1 MSTTT
6 TTTNTTTI
14 EVHSKESGP
23 RGTLLFKGVFD
34 EGETLDMCLADV
46 KAQARTRAID
56 LDTCVVLVNG
66 APVTSV
72 SVALAFVAPAPVAPA
87 PVAPAPVVP
96 APVAPA
102 PVAPAPVAPAPV
114 APAPVAPAPVA
125 PAPVALAP
133 VAPVT
138 QLTMAQLKSAFPD
151 VFSAPDVA
159 TLATSTRVDISAF
172 SALREWAQCAHS
184 GTKPRPLPEKAVK
197 GACIALPLA
206 KRLRDMA
213 PTANSGKGYSLAQW
227 QAVMVEWEILALTAG
242 MPTLRA
248 TVEKSEL
255 EKARAYIAKLSPE
268 TITTLRAEG
277 VI

>member
-1 MSTTT
+1 M
-6 TTTNTTTI
+6 
-14 EVHSKESGP
+14 VH
-23 RGTLLFKGVFD
+23 L
-34 EGETLDMCLADV
+34 
-46 KAQARTRAID
+46 
-56 LDTCVVLVNG
+56 VLVNG
-66 APVTSV
+66 APVTSDTP
-72 SVALAFVAPAPVAPA
+72 L
-87 PVAPAPVVP
+87 
-96 APVAPA
+96 
-102 PVAPAPVAPAPV
+102 
-114 APAPVAPAPVA
+114 
-125 PAPVALAP
+125 
-133 VAPVT
+133 
-138 QLTMAQLKSAFPD
+138 LTMAQLKSAFPD

-159 TLATSTRVDISAF
+159 TLATSTRADISTF

-227 QAVMVEWEILALTAG
+227 QAVMEEWEILALTAG
-242 MPTLRA
+242 MPTPRA
-248 TVEKSEL
+248 TIEKSEL

>member
-1 MSTTT
+1 MSATTT
-6 TTTNTTTI
+6 TTTTTTII

-87 PVAPAPVVP
+87 PVYLLPSDTP
-96 APVAPA
+96 
-102 PVAPAPVAPAPV
+102 
-114 APAPVAPAPVA
+114 
-125 PAPVALAP
+125 
-133 VAPVT
+133 
-138 QLTMAQLKSAFPD
+138 LTMAQLKSAFPD

-159 TLATSTRVDISAF
+159 TLATSTRVDISTF

-242 MPTLRA
+242 MPTPRA
-248 TVEKSEL
+248 TIEKSEL